1 MAGVVAALSVVSD
14 LARGHPPGEA
24 MRACL
29 LATELAR
36 RAGLDEGRQGEVYY
50 GTLMRFA
57 GCAATSHEIAA
68 VFGGDDIVVRA
79 RGDLIDPAEPGEA
92 LEFLAGLGVDA
103 ARLQALGGPAGV
115 GRLKAEGARADCEVG
130 ADLTA
135 RLGLPD
141 AVRWAVL
148 DSFERFDGHGVP
160 AGRDGAEVAEAS
172 RFAAVGYAAV
182 MFDAVGGG
190 DVAARTVAR
199 WSGRALDPEIA
210 AVFADAPGELLAVSS
225 PDGLWAAV
233 VDAEPGPRRTFRD
246 EAAFDEALAGFGD
259 AADLKSPWF
268 TGHSRGVAALARA
281 AAGLASPADA
291 TAVYRA
297 GLLHDLGRVAVA
309 AGVWERPGLLR
320 AEEWEQV
327 RLHPYHT
334 GRILAR
340 SAVLAP
346 LGLIACRHHERV
358 NGSGYPAGI
367 GGAELDMAACL
378 LAAADV
384 FHALGEA
391 RPHRPA
397 LKPAEAARVL
407 ASLPLD
413 RAAVRAVLDAAGTSS
428 AVLPSLPAGLTERE
442 LDVLRLLAVGRTKPQ
457 IAADL
462 VISQSTVHTHTVHIY
477 TKCGVST
484 RAGLAMFAMRHGLAA
499 RTGPAV
505 ANKARRDEH
514 APLLE
519 VPRWEGVLRSQFRGH
534 GAGRRGPDALTRSR
548 STPDPGPWTGQHLQG
563 WITSQNVLQAVA
575 RHIGTAQAAAR
586 QAGITLT
593 PGDRVNLLAREQAAK
608 SA

>member
-24 MRACL
+24 VRACL
-29 LATELAR
+29 LAAELAR
-36 RAGLDEGRQGEVYY
+36 RAGLDERGRGEVYY

-79 RGDLIDPAEPGEA
+79 RADLIDPAEPGEA
-92 LEFLAGLGVDA
+92 VEFLVGLGVDA
-103 ARLQALGGPAGV
+103 ARLRALGGPAGV
-115 GRLKAEGARADCEVG
+115 AKLKAEGARADCEVG

-141 AVRWAVL
+141 AVRRAVL

-160 AGRDGAEVAEAS
+160 AGRAGAEVAEAS
-172 RFAAVGYAAV
+172 RFAAVGFAAV

-190 DVAARTVAR
+190 DVAAQTVAH
-199 WSGRALDPEIA
+199 WSGRALDPAIT
-210 AVFADAPGELLAVSS
+210 AVFADAPGELLALCS
-225 PDGLWAAV
+225 PDDLQAAV
-233 VDAEPGPRRTFRD
+233 VDGEPRPRRMFRD
-246 EAAFDEALAGFGD
+246 DAALDEALAGFGD

-268 TGHSRGVAALARA
+268 TGHSRGVAGLARA

-297 GLLHDLGRVAVA
+297 GLLHDLGRVAVP
-309 AGVWERPGLLR
+309 AGVWERPGPLR

-367 GGAELDMAACL
+367 GGAELDTAACL

-397 LKPAEAARVL
+397 LAPAEAARVL
-407 ASLPLD
+407 AGFRWTGTRSAPYSTP
-413 RAAVRAVLDAAGTSS
+413 RTSS
-428 AVLPSLPAGLTERE
+428 AVLPRLPAGLTERE
-442 LDVLRLLAVGRTKPQ
+442 LDVLRLLAAGRTKPE

-462 VISQSTVHTHTVHIY
+462 VISPSTVHTHTVHIY
-477 TKCGVST
+477 ASAAS
-484 RAGLAMFAMRHGLAA
+484 RPGLAWPCSRCGTASRP
-499 RTGPAV
+499 GPARPPPPRSTEQSI
-505 ANKARRDEH
+505 APGGARRLRFLAGNH
-514 APLLE
+514 PAIQ
-519 VPRWEGVLRSQFRGH
+519 LRSR
-534 GAGRRGPDALTRSR
+534 P
-548 STPDPGPWTGQHLQG
+548 
-563 WITSQNVLQAVA
+563 
-575 RHIGTAQAAAR
+575 
-586 QAGITLT
+586 
-593 PGDRVNLLAREQAAK
+593 
-608 SA
+608 